1 MAVKNAKRI
10 LSLKRRK
17 GRQAERKYLIE
28 GIRLC
33 EEALAHCATLE
44 QLVFCRESIAR
55 NQRLA
60 NLYQSAVAQGIPIQ
74 QTNWRAFK
82 GMSDTHSPQGVLGS
96 VAMQTWDRESVLN
109 TDGPFLILDRISDP
123 GNLGMIVRTAE
134 AVACAGIFLT
144 RGSVE
149 LHNPKVV
156 RATMGAIFRMPI
168 FPLQNGCDLLRD
180 LRRRDI
186 AIIAAH
192 VDGMAF
198 HDLSEKPP
206 VALVL
211 GNEAFGIDPA
221 YLGLADHTVTIPM
234 AAPVESLNI
243 AVASGILLYKFCE
256 RTEIAPGVL
265 RGHNAAST

>member
-1 MAVKNAKRI
+1 MAVKNAKKI

-17 GRQAERKYLIE
+17 GRQAEQKYLIE

-33 EEALAHCATLE
+33 EEALASSDTLE

-55 NQRLA
+55 NKRLE
-60 NLYQSAVAQGIPIQ
+60 NLYQTAIAQGIPIQ

-82 GMSDTHSPQGVLGS
+82 GMSDTHTPQGVLGV
-96 VAMQTWDRESVLN
+96 VAMRTWDRASVLN

-123 GNLGMIVRTAE
+123 GNLGVIMRTAE
-134 AVACAGIFLT
+134 AAACAGIFLT

-156 RATMGAIFRMPI
+156 RATMGAIFRLPI
-168 FPLQNGCDLLRD
+168 FPLQNGCDLLRH
-180 LRRRDI
+180 LRQRNI

-192 VDGMAF
+192 IDGTVF
-198 HDLSEKPP
+198 HELNATPS
-206 VALVL
+206 VALLL

-221 YLGLADHTVTIPM
+221 YLAMADHTVTIPM

-243 AVASGILLYKFCE
+243 AVASGILLYKICE
-256 RTEIAPGVL
+256 LTHRRSA
-265 RGHNAAST
+265 R

>member
-1 MAVKNAKRI
+1 MAVRNAKKI

-17 GRQAERKYLIE
+17 GRRAERKYLIE

-33 EEALAHCATLE
+33 EEALASSDALE

-55 NQRLA
+55 NRRLET
-60 NLYQSAVAQGIPIQ
+60 LYQSAVARGIPIQ

-82 GMSDTHSPQGVLGS
+82 GMSDTRAPQGVLGI
-96 VAMQTWDRESVLN
+96 VAMRTWDRAAVLD
-109 TDGPFLILDRISDP
+109 TGGPFLILDRISDP
-123 GNLGMIVRTAE
+123 GNLGVILRTAE
-134 AVACAGIFLT
+134 AAACAGVFLT

-156 RATMGAIFRMPI
+156 RATMGAIFRLPV
-168 FPLQNGCDLLRD
+168 FPLQNGCALLRD

-192 VDGMAF
+192 VDGTVFPELNA
-198 HDLSEKPP
+198 KPP

-221 YLGLADHTVTIPM
+221 YLAMADHTVTIPM
-234 AAPVESLNI
+234 APPVESLNI
-243 AVASGILLYKFCE
+243 AVASGILLYELCG
-256 RTEIAPGVL
+256 RA
-265 RGHNAAST
+265 